1 MADLPILAG
10 NTQRVD
16 SSNSSFAE
24 GFVKTLN
31 AQTQTLVELKDSSL
45 GILKATLS
53 MKETL
58 DANASAANLDSSTVE
73 GNIQQKKDDGLSGKF
88 SDMLDSMQ
96 DAFDGLSGGTKSLL
110 GIGALLAGLALLNT
124 FSDELAELIAPILK
138 FFNESFLPNLKELNQ
153 IILDQPGGY
162 LTLLGAAGLTKTM
175 FDIFGKGGKIAK
187 VIDDTVDGVK
197 VLKQADLLDDLA
209 IRKVGWAQRLRIA
222 FTGRLTGLFGRIGGT
237 FSSIG
242 ASLRALG
249 LTLVDDLALALK
261 NLTPTW
267 LRVLKLQL
275 VGGETIYPIVKGGG
289 KQIGIVGK
297 VSQGIQ
303 SIVASIKGLNPFAK
317 LGEALKTL
325 TPTWLRV
332 LKLQMIGG
340 ETIYPIVKGGGKQVG
355 VVGKVSQAIQKVV
368 ASIKGLNPFTGLGAS
383 LKTLGPSWKLAMSGA
398 LIGSAAGPTGA
409 AAPGVLTKVTNAI
422 ARIANVVKGIFSPAS
437 ILGRF
442 TGRIRGIFAIIGKAL
457 GFVSKM
463 SGLTSFLKLGLSLGK
478 AIPVVGQIIMV
489 LTGIFGFIT
498 GAIKGFKTGGILGA
512 IKGGLIGLYDGLI
525 GSFLNLIADVI
536 GWVFK
541 KLGFKRFGEWFGNL
555 DFSFDGIMNG
565 VIFIVDKV
573 RYIMWFVQNMLKAGY
588 NKVQGFL
595 SKVPGFGW
603 MKPAETPAFVPLA
616 GNLPAE
622 EKVSLQEGAGAEG
635 MDLEGPSVT
644 RIDVASFDA
653 NDAANVDYTNSM
665 NAGDIDAVFAD
676 QGDALVTVSD
686 AEAQAR
692 LGDLYDETRFKDDGQ
707 GSEIAAEAIKQAN
720 LQLEKDMQLYNE
732 AGGTPMIIND
742 NSSKSQM
749 NNTQMVSTGLSVDA
763 TDLVAAKLNMMLPAF
778 N

>member
-73 GNIQQKKDDGLSGKF
+73 GNVQKKKDDGLSGKF

-187 VIDDTVDGVK
+187 VIDDTTDGIK

-209 IRKVGWAQRLRIA
+209 VRKVGWAQRLRIA

-237 FSSIG
+237 FGSIG

-303 SIVASIKGLNPFAK
+303 SIVTAIKGLNPFSK

-332 LKLQMIGG
+332 LKLQVIGG
-340 ETIYPIVKGGGKQVG
+340 ETIYPIVKGGGKSIG
-355 VVGKVSQAIQKVV
+355 LVGKVSQSIQEIVT
-368 ASIKGLNPFTGLGAS
+368 SIKNLNPFKGLGAS
-383 LKTLGPSWKLAMSGA
+383 LKTLGSSWKLAMSGA
-398 LIGSAAGPTGA
+398 LIGTATGPAGA
-409 AAPGVLTKVTNAI
+409 ATTGVLTKVTNAI
-422 ARIANVVKGIFSPAS
+422 ARIANVVRGIFSPAS

-457 GFVSKM
+457 GFVSRM

-478 AIPVVGQIIMV
+478 AIPVVGQIILV
-489 LTGIFGFIT
+489 LTGIFGFIS

-525 GSFLNLIADVI
+525 GSLANLIADVL

-541 KLGFKRFGEWFGNL
+541 KLGFERFGEFLSGL
-555 DFSFDGIMNG
+555 DFSFASLMNG
-565 VIFIVDKV
+565 ISWVWDKIK
-573 RYIMWFVQNMLKAGY
+573 YAMWAIGDEIKAVANG
-588 NKVQGFL
+588 V
-595 SKVPGFGW
+595 
-603 MKPAETPAFVPLA
+603 LA
-616 GNLPAE
+616 GASALTLGIYKPEYIERPPYVSTYVKTSEPDAPALPDMPDMPVAA
-622 EKVSLQEGAGAEG
+622 KVTKIKV
-635 MDLEGPSVT
+635 D
-644 RIDVASFDA
+644 DFNA
-653 NDAANVDYTNSM
+653 NDMMNVDYGTAM
-665 NAGDIDAVFAD
+665 DGMPLGPELADIP
-676 QGDALVTVSD
+676 QITVTD
-686 AEAQAR
+686 AEAKAK

-707 GSEIAAEAIKQAN
+707 GSAIAAEALKQAN

>member
-1 MADLPILAG
+1 MADLPVVAG
-10 NTQRVD
+10 ASGGQNL
-16 SSNSSFAE
+16 AE
-24 GFVKTLN
+24 GLVASLNSQARTL
-31 AQTQTLVELKDSSL
+31 LELKDSSL

-53 MKETL
+53 MKDTL
-58 DANASAANLDSSTVE
+58 ESNASAANLDSSTVS
-73 GNIQQKKDDGLSGKF
+73 GNVQKKKDDGLAGKF
-88 SDMLDSMQ
+88 GDMLDSMQ
-96 DAFDGLSGGTKSLL
+96 DAFDGMSTGKKSLL
-110 GIGALLAGLALLNT
+110 GIAALLTGLALLNK
-124 FSDELAELIAPILK
+124 FSDELSEMIAPILK

-209 IRKVGWAQRLRIA
+209 IRKVGWATRLRTA
-222 FTGRLTGLFGRIGGT
+222 FTGRMTGLFTKLGGMFT
-237 FSSIG
+237 SIG
-242 ASLRALG
+242 TTLRALG
-249 LTLVDDLALALK
+249 APLLDDLAVGLK
-261 NLTPTW
+261 QLTPTW

-275 VGGETIYPIVKGGG
+275 VGGETIYPITKGGG

-303 SIVASIKGLNPFAK
+303 KIVASIKGLNPFSKIA
-317 LGEALKTL
+317 T
-325 TPTWLRV
+325 
-332 LKLQMIGG
+332 
-340 ETIYPIVKGGGKQVG
+340 
-355 VVGKVSQAIQKVV
+355 
-368 ASIKGLNPFTGLGAS
+368 S
-383 LKTLGPSWKLAMSGA
+383 LKTLGTSWRLALSGAMFGAAGGPAGAGSSQGLIGKSTSAISKVTNSVKNLNPFKNTASVLKTLSAGWSASLSGA
-398 LIGSAAGPTGA
+398 LFGTAAGPRGA
-409 AAPGVLTKVTNAI
+409 AGKAGVLGKITNAI
-422 ARIANVVKGIFSPAS
+422 TRIALIVKGIFSPAS
-437 ILGRF
+437 ILGKF
-442 TGRIRGIFAIIGKAL
+442 TSKIKGIFAIIGKAL
-457 GFVSKM
+457 GFVSKL
-463 SGLTSFLKLGLSLGK
+463 SGLTAFLKLGLSLGK
-478 AIPVVGQIIMV
+478 AIPIVGQVIMV
-489 LTGIFGFIT
+489 LTGIFGFIK
-498 GAIKGFKTGGILGA
+498 GAITGFKTGGILGA

-603 MKPAETPAFVPLA
+603 MKPAETPAFVSLKA
-616 GNLPAE
+616 DLPPE
-622 EKVSLQEGAGAEG
+622 EEVSLQEGAGGEG
-635 MDLEGPSVT
+635 MNLEGPSST

-653 NDAANVDYTNSM
+653 NSVAAIDYTNSM
-665 NAGDIDAVFAD
+665 DAGGIDATFANIETMPD
-676 QGDALVTVSD
+676 QTAAANEYMAAINKEPT
-686 AEAQAR
+686 AA
-692 LGDLYDETRFKDDGQ
+692 
-707 GSEIAAEAIKQAN
+707 EIAAA
-720 LQLEKDMQLYNE
+720 EKADKDELNALVAAEMKRLDLAADAE
-732 AGGTPMIIND
+732 IARGGGTVVYND
-742 NSSKSQM
+742 TSSNSQM
-749 NNTQMVSTGLSVDA
+749 NNAQMVSNGLSVDA

>member
-16 SSNSSFAE
+16 SGNSSFAE

-31 AQTQTLVELKDSSL
+31 AQSQTLVELKDSSL

-53 MKETL
+53 MKDTL
-58 DANASAANLDSSTVE
+58 EANASAANLDSSTVE
-73 GNIQQKKDDGLSGKF
+73 GNVQKKKDDGLSGKF

-124 FSDELAELIAPILK
+124 FSDELAEMIAPILK

-209 IRKVGWAQRLRIA
+209 VRKVGWAQRLRIA

-325 TPTWLRV
+325 TPTWTKV
-332 LKLQMIGG
+332 LKLQILGG
-340 ETIYPIVKGGGKQVG
+340 ETIYPITKGGGKQIG
-355 VVGKVSQAIQKVV
+355 IVGKVSQSIQKVV
-368 ASIKGLNPFTGLGAS
+368 TSIKGLNPFAGLGAS
-383 LKTLGPSWKLAMSGA
+383 LKTLGASWKLALGGA
-398 LIGSAAGPTGA
+398 MFGAAAGPAGA
-409 AAPGVLTKVTNAI
+409 GAKAGVLGKITNAI
-422 ARIANVVKGIFSPAS
+422 TRIALIVKGIFSPAS

-442 TGRIRGIFAIIGKAL
+442 TSKIKGIFAIIGKAL
-457 GFVSKM
+457 GFVSKLT
-463 SGLTSFLKLGLSLGK
+463 GLTSFLKLGLSLGK

-489 LTGIFGFIT
+489 LTGIFGFIK
-498 GAIKGFKTGGILGA
+498 GAIEGFKTGGILGA

-525 GSFLNLIADVI
+525 GSFLNLIFDIV
-536 GWVFK
+536 GWVLKKFGLEGLGNFFSDMDFTLGRFFGAITGFFK
-541 KLGFKRFGEWFGNL
+541 LIGKIGKAITLASLAAIKNL
-555 DFSFDGIMNG
+555 FSSP
-565 VIFIVDKV
+565 
-573 RYIMWFVQNMLKAGY
+573 R
-588 NKVQGFL
+588 
-595 SKVPGFGW
+595 
-603 MKPAETPAFVPLA
+603 EAFSAKFSEVMSEKSES
-616 GNLPAE
+616 AE
-622 EKVSLQEGAGAEG
+622 E
-635 MDLEGPSVT
+635 
-644 RIDVASFDA
+644 I
-653 NDAANVDYTNSM
+653 
-665 NAGDIDAVFAD
+665 
-676 QGDALVTVSD
+676 
-686 AEAQAR
+686 QAR
-692 LGDLYDETRFKDDGQ
+692 YDAPKIAESATDNSGAQDELKMKQAELNNRGNTLNELNMDNIYDKSAAKMPEMNFNQFAQTGGTTNVANTTTAFPLQSTHSDETARVLT
-707 GSEIAAEAIKQAN
+707 EIYGE
-720 LQLEKDMQLYNE
+720 
-732 AGGTPMIIND
+732 
-742 NSSKSQM
+742 
-749 NNTQMVSTGLSVDA
+749 
-763 TDLVAAKLNMMLPAF
+763 
-778 N
+778 

>member
-73 GNIQQKKDDGLSGKF
+73 GNVQKKKDDGLSGKF

-187 VIDDTVDGVK
+187 VIDDTTDGIK

-209 IRKVGWAQRLRIA
+209 VRKVGWAQRLRIA

-237 FSSIG
+237 FGSIG

-303 SIVASIKGLNPFAK
+303 SIVTAIKGLNPFSK

-332 LKLQMIGG
+332 LKLQVIGG
-340 ETIYPIVKGGGKQVG
+340 ETIYPIVKGGGKSIG
-355 VVGKVSQAIQKVV
+355 LVGKVSQSIQEIVT
-368 ASIKGLNPFTGLGAS
+368 SIKNLNPFKGLGAS
-383 LKTLGPSWKLAMSGA
+383 LKTLGSSWKLAMSGA
-398 LIGSAAGPTGA
+398 LIGTATGPAGA
-409 AAPGVLTKVTNAI
+409 ATTGVLTKVTNAI
-422 ARIANVVKGIFSPAS
+422 ARIANVVRGIFSPAS

-457 GFVSKM
+457 GFVSRM

-478 AIPVVGQIIMV
+478 AIPVVGQIILV
-489 LTGIFGFIT
+489 LTGIFGFIS

-525 GSFLNLIADVI
+525 GSLANLIADVL

-541 KLGFKRFGEWFGNL
+541 KLGFERFGEFLSGL
-555 DFSFDGIMNG
+555 DFSFASLMNGISWVWDKIKYAMWAIGDGIKAVANG
-565 VIFIVDKV
+565 V
-573 RYIMWFVQNMLKAGY
+573 
-588 NKVQGFL
+588 
-595 SKVPGFGW
+595 
-603 MKPAETPAFVPLA
+603 LA
-616 GNLPAE
+616 GASALTLGIYKPEYIERPPYVSTYVKTSEPDAPALPDMPDMPVAA
-622 EKVSLQEGAGAEG
+622 KVTKIKV
-635 MDLEGPSVT
+635 D
-644 RIDVASFDA
+644 DFNA
-653 NDAANVDYTNSM
+653 NDMMNVDYGTAM
-665 NAGDIDAVFAD
+665 DGMPLGPELADIP
-676 QGDALVTVSD
+676 QITVTD
-686 AEAQAR
+686 AEAKAK

-707 GSEIAAEAIKQAN
+707 GSAIAAEALKQAN

>member
-1 MADLPILAG
+1 MTDLPVLAG

-16 SSNSSFAE
+16 SDNSSFAE
-24 GFVKTLN
+24 GFIKTLN
-31 AQTQTLVELKDSSL
+31 AQSQTLVELKNSSL

-53 MKETL
+53 MKDTL
-58 DANASAANLDSSTVE
+58 EANASAANLDSSTVE
-73 GNIQQKKDDGLSGKF
+73 GNIQQEKNDGLSGKF

-96 DAFDGLSGGTKSLL
+96 DAFDGLGGGAKSLL

-124 FSDELAELIAPILK
+124 FSEELTEMIAPILK

-209 IRKVGWAQRLRIA
+209 VRKVGWATRLRTA
-222 FTGRLTGLFGRIGGT
+222 FTGRLTGLFGRIGGI
-237 FSSIG
+237 FGSIG

-249 LTLVDDLALALK
+249 VALVDDIGLALK

-267 LRVLKLQL
+267 LRVLKLRL
-275 VGGETIYPIVKGGG
+275 VGGETIYPITKGGG
-289 KQIGIVGK
+289 KQIGLVGK

-303 SIVASIKGLNPFAK
+303 KIVAAIKGLNPFSKIA
-317 LGEALKTL
+317 T
-325 TPTWLRV
+325 
-332 LKLQMIGG
+332 
-340 ETIYPIVKGGGKQVG
+340 
-355 VVGKVSQAIQKVV
+355 
-368 ASIKGLNPFTGLGAS
+368 S
-383 LKTLGPSWKLAMSGA
+383 LKTLGASWKLALSGA
-398 LIGSAAGPTGA
+398 MFGAAGGPAGA
-409 AAPGVLTKVTNAI
+409 AAGGQGLIGKSTSAISKVTTSIKNLNPFKNTAATLKTLGTGWSSALKGALYGSAGGAAGKGSVGVITKVTNAI
-422 ARIANVVKGIFSPAS
+422 ARIANVVKGIFSPTS

-442 TGRIRGIFAIIGKAL
+442 TGRIRGIFAIIAKAL

-478 AIPVVGQIIMV
+478 AIPIVGQIIMV

-565 VIFIVDKV
+565 IMFVVDKI
-573 RYIMWFVQNMLKAGY
+573 RYITWYVTNMLKQGY
-588 NKVQGFL
+588 NKVQGWL
-595 SKVPGFGW
+595 AKVPGFGW

-616 GNLPAE
+616 GNLPAAE
-622 EKVSLQEGAGAEG
+622 ESASLQEGAGAEG
-635 MDLEGPSVT
+635 MDLEGPSAT

-653 NDAANVDYTNSM
+653 NDVANVDYTNSM
-665 NAGDIDAVFAD
+665 DAGEIDAVFAD
-676 QGDALVTVSD
+676 QGPAVITVTD
-686 AEAQAR
+686 AEAEAK
-692 LGDLYDETRFKDDGQ
+692 LGDLYDENRFKDDGQ
-707 GSEIAAEAIKQAN
+707 GSAIAAEAMREAD
-720 LQLEKDMQLYNE
+720 LQVEKDMQLYYDG
-732 AGGTPMIIND
+732 GGTPMIIND